1 MQSVMHGQQKNW
13 VGAAVSSAKAT
24 RHDKAG
30 PGDQASRSHAPLS
43 RLPRQGR
50 GELPEAASAPVTPE
64 IAMLKAS
71 FANAPTGCWLL
82 GQDQITLHANPALQR
97 LLGRTEAQMTGSHL
111 FSHIAPECR
120 PMLRA
125 ALAQP
130 DTSDQAD
137 QKGISI
143 DLTLLCA
150 DERRVAALL
159 CLAPQTN
166 GNSLVTVTDMSESLR
181 REQSLRMDRDR
192 VIGDNGQLAR
202 GLSRL
207 AACLRQPS
215 EVLTDTAG
223 MLDGTRAPVE
233 RDALRCRES
242 GGQLAR
248 MLDDMEVWAAQLNEP
263 QPLARQLTELSA
275 IIGDVLSWAAP
286 AARKRGIRL
295 INDLRSKDPQSDD
308 HPLDAMADGPTINQ
322 VLRRLVDNAIRF
334 TPAGGTLRLSGERGP
349 PGDTLV
355 PANRG
360 WVAVRVTDNGIGIP
374 EHRLSRLRR
383 FDRPL
388 ATPDLDGMTQAGF
401 GLLIADRLANRMG
414 GAILL
419 DCKGQGVTASLTLPA
434 GQ

>member
-1 MQSVMHGQQKNW
+1 MV
-13 VGAAVSSAKAT
+13 
-24 RHDKAG
+24 
-30 PGDQASRSHAPLS
+30 
-43 RLPRQGR
+43 
-50 GELPEAASAPVTPE
+50 SAPVTPE
-64 IAMLKAS
+64 IAILKAS

-111 FSHIAPECR
+111 FSHIAPECH

-125 ALAQP
+125 ALAGSAP
-130 DTSDQAD
+130 SDQTD
-137 QKGISI
+137 RKGISI
-143 DLTLLCA
+143 DLTLLRG
-150 DERRVAALL
+150 DGHRVPVLW
-159 CLAPQTN
+159 CLAPQTS
-166 GNSLVTVTDMSESLR
+166 GNSLVTITDMSEPLR

-192 VIGDNGQLAR
+192 VIGENGQLAR
-202 GLSRL
+202 GLNRL
-207 AACLRQPS
+207 AACLRQPV
-215 EVLTDTAG
+215 EVLTDTADI
-223 MLDGTRAPVE
+223 LAGTRAPAE
-233 RDALRCRES
+233 RDAQLCRES

-248 MLDDMEVWAAQLNEP
+248 MLDDMALWTAQLSEP
-263 QPLARQLTELSA
+263 PPLARQLTELSA
-275 IIGDVLSWAAP
+275 IIGDVLAWAAP
-286 AARKRGIRL
+286 AARKRGVRL
-295 INDLRSKDPQSDD
+295 INELRSNHPQSGD

-349 PGDTLV
+349 RADSLV

-360 WVAVRVTDNGIGIP
+360 WVAVRVADNGIGIP
-374 EHRLSRLRR
+374 EHRLNRLRR